1 MRNFIA
7 KAPTDVIDLIY
18 RALKQYHDESIKF
31 VSLDGDN
38 DSNEIIL
45 TVDDGDEKVDWV
57 ISSNDIREADEG

>member
-18 RALKQYHDESIKF
+18 RALRELHDDSIRR

-45 TVDDGDEKVDWV
+45 TVDDGDQKAHWV
-57 ISSNDIREADEG
+57 ISSTAIRESE